1 MNILAAVVEAAT
13 RHPIQAAII
22 ATLTAPFIALFY
34 GSLRSL
40 ASFVLDSIL
49 GLLIDR
55 KAAESSGQIILNVMQ
70 YLDKHGRPLFRE
82 RASLYYSRRFFVPA
96 EDEQRTVAFKT
107 GNISQGGRRYWLYRG
122 AIIAFQPEV
131 HVKDAPNHA
140 PQFMF
145 LRGTVDWLKL
155 VAAASTS
162 RDELDAS
169 AIRAKQFRVIRH
181 TGMRFMDMKGDLS
194 SKPPTTAKDNM
205 FSTEAVGASSIPLNY
220 DRASL
225 TDAQEENP
233 LDQLSL
239 DDNMQKLIA
248 EIYFWFEH
256 RKWYRQRQIPWRR
269 GVLLHGRPGTGKTS
283 LVRAVAQDLDLPVH
297 TFDLSSM
304 ENEDFI
310 RAWEESRDDGPR
322 IILLED
328 FDSVFRLRENI
339 CKGSSLSF
347 DTILNAIDGIER
359 EDGLLLMVTTN
370 HPEHIDPALGTLN
383 ENGESTRPGR
393 IDTIVELQ
401 GLDEAG
407 RMKIAMRIVR
417 DEDISS
423 ELTAQGANDTAVQ
436 FQARCMKRA
445 EEDLWKIEWA
455 RRRAEGVS
463 L

>member
-13 RHPIQAAII
+13 RHPVHAAII

-34 GSLRSL
+34 SSLRSV

-49 GLLIDR
+49 GVLIDR
-55 KAAESSGQIILNVMQ
+55 KAAESNGAIISNITR
-70 YLDKHGRPLFRE
+70 YLTQHGRPLFRE
-82 RASLYYSRRFFVPA
+82 RANLYYSRRFFVPA
-96 EDEQRTVAFKT
+96 EDEQRTVAFT
-107 GNISQGGRRYWLYRG
+107 MGNSAIGGRRYWLYRG

-181 TGMRFMDMKGDLS
+181 TGMRFMDMKDPS
-194 SKPPTTAKDNM
+194 TKPPTPAKDNM
-205 FSTEAVGASSIPLNY
+205 FSAETVGASSIPLNY
-220 DRASL
+220 DRAAL
-225 TDAQEENP
+225 VDAQEENP

-304 ENEDFI
+304 ENDDFI
-310 RAWEESRDDGPR
+310 RAWEESREDGPR

-328 FDSVFRLRENI
+328 FDSVFRLRDNI

-347 DTILNAIDGIER
+347 DTILNVIDGIER

-370 HPEHIDPALGTLN
+370 HPEHIDPALGTMD

-407 RMKIAMRIVR
+407 RMKIAMRILR
-417 DEDISS
+417 DEDIAS
-423 ELTAQGANDTAVQ
+423 ELTALGANDTAVQ
-436 FQARCMKRA
+436 FQSRCMKRA
-445 EEDLWKIEWA
+445 EADLWKIEWA
-455 RRRAEGVS
+455 RRKAEGVS